1 MNPRN
6 ANKFASPLSSKFKN
20 SSPVKKIKKLQKQI
34 EKATT
39 SALKSVQLY
48 EERKEFMDVDEGE
61 LCVNPHPDFEFNGI
75 SPIRSEECSPEIS
88 FDSDLNDLQVQ
99 VKPESSCP
107 RKRDMDSFLKS
118 SMKYGTKVSQILS
131 ESGVA
136 SPRKFKQTSQPTQ
149 AMQPTQASNSKQQS
163 KSQKSLKE
171 SPKNSKNEKEVQ
183 KKILPLESLFSKTEN
198 RHSIGYLTSR
208 EIMMS
213 SLTKFDGLNSL
224 FSYGSSGAEHRNL
237 ISEEDKAPK
246 PRIISGPSTRVKSN
260 TISIKRQAPQP

>member
-6 ANKFASPLSSKFKN
+6 ANKLASPLSSKFKK
-20 SSPVKKIKKLQKQI
+20 SSPVKKIQKLQKQI
-34 EKATT
+34 EIATT

-61 LCVNPHPDFEFNGI
+61 LCVNPHPNFEFNGI

-99 VKPESSCP
+99 VKPGSACP

-149 AMQPTQASNSKQQS
+149 ISSSKQQS

-171 SPKNSKNEKEVQ
+171 SPKNLKIEKEVQ

-224 FSYGSSGAEHRNL
+224 FSYGSSGPEHRNL
-237 ISEEDKAPK
+237 IIEGEMAPK
-246 PRIISGPSTRVKSN
+246 ARIISGPSSRVKAN
-260 TISIKRQAPQP
+260 ALSIKRQA